1 MRYFIVAALFSLILP
16 IASPQSAP
24 AGWKLIRDSKGACQI
39 AVPEDWT
46 PSENPGSAIFQDTA
60 TAIAVITSQPGQTLK
75 PLTESLQKLLRIPK
89 EKMFENTAR
98 RVYYQEKIA
107 RDAKDSNAFI
117 AVVPG
122 KGGTCSSRVVFLPSV
137 SEETAKKITLSVGPV
152 QE

>member
-1 MRYFIVAALFSLILP
+1 MRHFIVAAQFSLMLP
-16 IASPQSAP
+16 IASAQSAP

-60 TAIAVITSQPGQTLK
+60 TAIAVITSQPGQSLK
-75 PLTESLQKLLRIPK
+75 PLAESLQKLLRIPK

-117 AVVPG
+117 AVLPG
-122 KGGTCSSRVVFLPSV
+122 QPGPPSSRALLLP
-137 SEETAKKITLSVGPV
+137 TLS
-152 QE
+152 